1 MPSQKSLELS
11 AIKPRTSYLGEYISK
26 TDQAGRHIGWVPVRD
41 GKPIVSRTGA
51 VYKRLP
57 SGSLVR
63 ISKKK

>member
-1 MPSQKSLELS
+1 MASQIALTLSSL
-11 AIKPRTSYLGEYISK
+11 KPRTSYLGEYVSK
-26 TDQAGRHIGWVPVRD
+26 TDQAGKHIVWVPARD

-57 SGSLVR
+57 SGSIVR